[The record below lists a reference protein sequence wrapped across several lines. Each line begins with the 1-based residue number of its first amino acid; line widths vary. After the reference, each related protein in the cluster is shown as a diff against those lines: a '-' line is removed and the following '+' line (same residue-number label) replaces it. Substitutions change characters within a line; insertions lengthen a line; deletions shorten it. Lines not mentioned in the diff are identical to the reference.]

1 MYAQTP
7 NKRME
12 PTLDPVLP
20 ALSLLS
26 LLSVR
31 LKCGSSLVLCLNRT

>member
-1 MYAQTP
+1 MSACELTP

-20 ALSLLS
+20 ALPLR
-26 LLSVR
+26 SVR
-31 LKCGSSLVLCLNRT
+31 LKRGSSLVLGV